1 MTQLRMKL
9 VAEFVAGST
18 RAGAERIA
26 VLNHESRDH
35 AVENESVVKRLLHFL
50 AAFRIGPLLR
60 PLGQTDEVGD
70 RVGRF
75 RLEKLNSKLPFCRPK
90 TRLDHRYAPLV
101 DEDHNLLMLG

>member
-9 VAEFVAGST
+9 VAEFVAGSA

-26 VLNHESRDH
+26 ALNHESRDH

-60 PLGQTDEVGD
+60 PFGQTDEVGD

-75 RLEKLNSKLPFCRPK
+75 PLEKLNSKLPFCRRK
-90 TRLDHRYAPLV
+90 TRLHHAICSLSR
-101 DEDHNLLMLG
+101 